1 MSNAET
7 FRQSQVFTAALGP
20 LVAGALAPAAVANF
34 NNSSRMLYIV
44 RTTAGATAN
53 GIPRVAL
60 GAPAAFSEQVKVGVY
75 SSVNTDVGTYT
86 LYWVNDLP
94 QSAATLSTT
103 AQNGV
108 VGVVYAV

>member
-20 LVAGALAPAAVANF
+20 LVAGAIAPAPVANF
-34 NNSSRMLYIV
+34 NNSSRLLYIV
-44 RTTAGATAN
+44 RTTAGAGVS
-53 GIPRVAL
+53 GIPRVAI
-60 GAPAAFSEQVKVGVY
+60 GPPTAFSETVKVGVY

-103 AQNGV
+103 AQTGV
-108 VGVVYAV
+108 VGVVFAV